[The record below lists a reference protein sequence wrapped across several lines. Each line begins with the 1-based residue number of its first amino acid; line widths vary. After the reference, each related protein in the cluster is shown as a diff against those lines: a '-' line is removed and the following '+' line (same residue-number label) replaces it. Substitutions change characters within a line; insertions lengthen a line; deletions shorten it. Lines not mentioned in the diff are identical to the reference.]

1 MRQLLFCSLLLM
13 GSFHPMQQST
23 HVEAIRPTD
32 QSIVINIQEPHSAPA
47 SPGNSKVKIAWIAA
61 CSGIISA
68 IITASVTLGVTLSKC
83 GG

>member
-1 MRQLLFCSLLLM
+1 MRQLLFCSLLVV
-13 GSFHPMQQST
+13 GSAYPLQTTQVST
-23 HVEAIRPTD
+23 LRPTE
-32 QSIVINIQEPHSAPA
+32 QSIVINIQEPQPAPP

-61 CSGIISA
+61 GSAIISA